1 MATNFDKFRV
11 EFNNLLETMQQK
23 SKKTEFKKRSAEF
36 DSVRQHLYKFNETV
50 KYYNTDLIFINRL
63 RNILIHEEKSIDYVL
78 ADPSIEII
86 DRIISIRKKISNPD
100 DASIFCR
107 DKVYCLDTENYLR
120 DALKI
125 IQEEKISQ
133 FPLISNNG
141 IEGIISD
148 NGITNWLSTKYD
160 AKSISIEFVTLKD
173 IIEQSVDEDFNNY
186 KVISPSTLLFDVV
199 ELFSKKL
206 KQGKNSFVLLISHEE
221 KIKNSS
227 DVLGIITP
235 WDIQQ
240 IQERI
245 KV

>member
-23 SKKTEFKKRSAEF
+23 SKKAEFNKRSAEF
-36 DSVRQHLYKFNETV
+36 DTVRQHLLNFNETV
-50 KYYNTDLIFINRL
+50 QYYNTDLIFINRL

-100 DASIFCR
+100 DASIFCSGNI
-107 DKVYCLDTENYLR
+107 YCLDTEDYLR

-125 IQEEKISQ
+125 IQKEKISQ

-141 IEGIISD
+141 IQGIISD
-148 NGITNWLSTKYD
+148 NGITNWLSTKYNT
-160 AKSISIEFVTLKD
+160 KSISIESVTFEN

-186 KVISPSTLLFDVV
+186 KIISPSTLLFDVI
-199 ELFSKKL
+199 FIF
-206 KQGKNSFVLLISHEE
+206 G
-221 KIKNSS
+221 KIKAREKF
-227 DVLGIITP
+227 ICFT
-235 WDIQQ
+235 DI
-240 IQERI
+240 R
-245 KV
+245 